1 MNFYSDIS
9 PRLRGVR
16 GADIAPPLEDSGDIK
31 VSIKSPIADIKLS
44 ML

>member
-9 PRLRGVR
+9 PRRRGVR
-16 GADIAPPLEDSGDIK
+16 GADIAPLEDSGDIK
-31 VSIKSPIADIKLS
+31 VSITSPIADIKLS